1 MAPTIAAWLR
11 GLDALKD
18 ASDRGGVAGLQA
30 ERGRVI
36 DAMRSSDAHGTQT
49 GATKASY
56 QVAVVG
62 AGLDGGAEAA
72 EAFAAVAELNPG
84 HVGRSSVDVEGVG
97 VLLYS
102 GTNYQDKLE
111 TEGKAVLEPT
121 LQSENDALTAAYAR
135 GSRRVLGGG

>member
-1 MAPTIAAWLR
+1 MAPTIQPWLK
-11 GLDALKD
+11 GLDDLQA

-36 DAMRSSDAHGTQT
+36 DTMRSSDAHGVQT

-62 AGLDGGAEAA
+62 AGQDGSGEAA
-72 EAFAAVAELNPG
+72 ESFAAVAELNPG
-84 HVGRSSVDVEGVG
+84 HVGRSSIEVEGVA
-97 VLLYS
+97 VFLYS

-121 LQSENDALTAAYAR
+121 LQSEKDALTAAYAR
-135 GSRRVLGGG
+135 GSRRTLGGG

>member
-1 MAPTIAAWLR
+1 MPPTIAAWLR
-11 GLDALKD
+11 GLDTLKD

-30 ERGRVI
+30 ERGRII
-36 DAMRSSDAHGTQT
+36 DTMRSSDAHGVQT

-62 AGLDGGAEAA
+62 AGLDGSAEAS

-84 HVGRSSVDVEGVG
+84 HVGRSSVEVEGVG

-102 GTNYQDKLE
+102 GTNYQSDLE
-111 TEGKAVLEPT
+111 TQGKAVLEPT
-121 LQSENDALTAAYAR
+121 LQSEKDVLTAAYAR
-135 GSRRVLGGG
+135 GSPRALGGG